1 MKTSTPAG
9 AAPPAAPHRLLQ
21 GGADRRVAEMDLR
34 RAHLDTGGQVHPG
47 TLFHFAHDLAAE
59 GAEGRL
65 VDAKTALIAPRPA
78 NRLIAEA
85 TRLAAA
91 HSPQV
96 WQVAVR
102 DDSEATLAIFLFSF
116 LCADPAPGEETAA
129 PAPAA
134 PPAPEPA
141 PPGTRLDR
149 IVAAAAEVIARKGF
163 AQASI
168 REIAEAA
175 DLHVPTLYVHVRGK
189 DELLELVYAREMAL
203 LEADLDRAVSQGTPR
218 ERVGRMIAVAMEVA
232 DRRRRQVGL
241 LNREL
246 RNLRPEARAR
256 TLARY
261 RALIGRYE
269 TVIRE
274 GIARG
279 DFAPVDTLVA
289 ANFLDMASDIWALR
303 QFFFSEMQM
312 EDYRAAAIAFTLNGL
327 CGPRRG

>member
-1 MKTSTPAG
+1 MTTSAPAG
-9 AAPPAAPHRLLQ
+9 ADARHPAHRLLP
-21 GGADRRVAEMDLR
+21 GTEDRRAAEMDLR
-34 RAHLDTGGQVHPG
+34 RAHLDAAGRVHPG
-47 TLFHFAHDLAAE
+47 TLFSFAHDLAA
-59 GAEGRL
+59 GATAGRL

-78 NRLIAEA
+78 NRLLAEA

-91 HSPQV
+91 QSPQV
-96 WQVAVR
+96 WQVVVR
-102 DDSEATLAIFLFSF
+102 DDGETTLAVFLFSF
-116 LCADPAPGEETAA
+116 LCESAGPGDDSAEPVTDA
-129 PAPAA
+129 PATPEPAA
-134 PPAPEPA
+134 P
-141 PPGTRLDR
+141 GSRLDR

-203 LEADLDRAVSQGTPR
+203 LEADLDRAVAQGTPR
-218 ERVGRMIAVAMEVA
+218 ERITRMVTVAMEVA

-246 RNLRPEARAR
+246 RNLRPAARAR

-269 TVIRE
+269 AVLRD

-312 EDYRAAAIAFTLNGL
+312 EDYRAAAIAFTLDGL
-327 CGPRRG
+327 CAARRE